1 MWNVHLKHETT
12 KSAQNYQICDKMS
25 CNTKMLALYDKI
37 DISAKFPLE
46 NILNLH
52 LYENCFSNV
61 VFDEISMNFVP
72 TKLVLL

>member
-1 MWNVHLKHETT
+1 MRAQSLLKIIKIAT
-12 KSAQNYQICDKMS
+12 KCPVMRSN
-25 CNTKMLALYDKI
+25 KMLASYNKK

-46 NILNLH
+46 NIVNLH